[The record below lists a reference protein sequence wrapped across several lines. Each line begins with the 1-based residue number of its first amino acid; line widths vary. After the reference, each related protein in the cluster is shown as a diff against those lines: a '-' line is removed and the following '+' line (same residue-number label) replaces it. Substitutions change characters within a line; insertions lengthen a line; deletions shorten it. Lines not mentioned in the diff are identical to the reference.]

1 MRELF
6 CEIIGITLLRVLRN
20 ATEANE
26 ENTVEKLG
34 HPDCSANQLTE
45 EASDASLSTL
55 RRGRESPA
63 ELLTKAGLDL

>member
-20 ATEANE
+20 AIEANE

-45 EASDASLSTL
+45 ASEASLSTL